1 MKKIISAAVAVLLA
15 AGICAVMTG
24 CGGNND
30 SSSATTQP
38 TTATATQATTA
49 AAASSNT
56 GSESEAQQSQAQQSQ
71 AQQSQS
77 SQNSQSAQQSDNQN
91 SADDSAAYYTIT
103 VFNTA
108 TGTTYSQNAGNADT
122 VSSYFELPT
131 GSYEIVV
138 SKTVGNNV
146 DQLASTKADIPDTA
160 QTTAITVY
168 YNTASNS
175 VNYEIANSE
184 NNAG

>member
-56 GSESEAQQSQAQQSQ
+56 GSESEAQQSQ